1 MSLWGSLCAGSLV
14 RVLAASPKQTPEP
27 PAPMRRVD
35 TTEKRSAKAKQRLI
49 VGGIVL
55 LLVIAAA
62 VWAVTRPEGESI
74 IPFVG
79 SHEPKVP
86 TPAFAFTIK
95 QVKANTTT
103 DAGPK
108 KVIGVAK
115 DAAGQVKTQLD
126 VLYYDAFVDP
136 KHWDGDE
143 YDDVWNLF
151 DGGAKEQAKNDVQTL
166 TLGEGA
172 GDVYD
177 FVQPHKGGLTIN
189 VLTDSSNQPAEALA
203 QVTFTAVATLDDGTY
218 TKIVSTG
225 HYFLKP
231 VDGQWR
237 IYSYDI
243 KRQERKAE
251 PPKSKASE
259 SASPTAGAS

>member
-1 MSLWGSLCAGSLV
+1 MSLWGPLSAGSLV
-14 RVLAASPKQTPEP
+14 RVLVASPKQTPDP

-35 TTEKRSAKAKQRLI
+35 TTEKRSAKAKRRLI
-49 VGGIVL
+49 VGGIAL
-55 LLVIAAA
+55 LLVIAGV
-62 VWAVTRPEGESI
+62 VWALTRPEGESF

-79 SHEPKVP
+79 SNEPKIP
-86 TPAFAFTIK
+86 TPPFAFKIK

-103 DAGPK
+103 DAGPS
-108 KVIGVAK
+108 KVIRVAK
-115 DAAGQVKTQLD
+115 DAAGQVKSQLD
-126 VLYYDAFVDP
+126 ILYYDAFVDP
-136 KHWDGDE
+136 KHWDGDD
-143 YDDVWNLF
+143 YDDVWDLF
-151 DGGAKEQAKNDVQTL
+151 DSGAKDQAESDIQTL

-177 FVQPHKGGLTIN
+177 FVQPHKGGLTIH
-189 VLTDSSNQPAEALA
+189 VLTDASNQPAEALA

-251 PPKSKASE
+251 PPKSKASD
-259 SASPTAGAS
+259 STSPTAVAS